1 MTSRLLTPLRHAR
14 AARLKNSLL
23 TRNRI
28 NPVSKRSQESLR
40 KPRRVLISAASRV
53 RRSSSRGSNNNSSNS
68 NSNSNNNSSNSNS
81 NSNSN
86 NSNSS
91 SQGSKTRNSLPNRSM
106 NSSK

>member
-1 MTSRLLTPLRHAR
+1 MLLRHAR
-14 AARLKNSLL
+14 PAELKNSLL
-23 TRNRI
+23 TKNRI
-28 NPVSKRSQESLR
+28 NPVSKRSKENLT

-68 NSNSNNNSSNSNS
+68 NSNNSNS
-81 NSNSN
+81 S
-86 NSNSS
+86 SNSS

>member
-1 MTSRLLTPLRHAR
+1 MLLRHAR
-14 AARLKNSLL
+14 PAELKNSLL
-23 TRNRI
+23 TKNRI
-28 NPVSKRSQESLR
+28 NPVSKRSKENLT

-68 NSNSNNNSSNSNS
+68 NSN
-81 NSNSN
+81 NSN

>member
-1 MTSRLLTPLRHAR
+1 MLLRHAR
-14 AARLKNSLL
+14 PAELKNSLL
-23 TRNRI
+23 TKNRI
-28 NPVSKRSQESLR
+28 NPVSKRSKENLT